1 MKTSLIAFLTHFLSR
16 FSTPPFLY
24 LPFYPSLFIPPL
36 ISAHSLPLS
45 VYLTA
50 NTIPSHLTMYLSVH
64 TVNPFVCPSLS
75 SFLHPSIH
83 PCIHPSIQSVC
94 SSTCTSTP
102 HTPDQ
107 LHHPLQQ
114 ERLLPLKF
122 NSKLLTVPHSFF
134 WADLLST
141 LVSYSSVKVNEL
153 AAGAGCYLH

>member
-1 MKTSLIAFLTHFLSR
+1 MKTSLIPFLTHSLSR

-36 ISAHSLPLS
+36 ISGHSLPLS

-50 NTIPSHLTMYLSVH
+50 NTIIPKRLLPSHLTMYLSVH

-75 SFLHPSIH
+75 SFLHPSFLHPSIH

-107 LHHPLQQ
+107 LHHPL
-114 ERLLPLKF
+114 
-122 NSKLLTVPHSFF
+122 
-134 WADLLST
+134 
-141 LVSYSSVKVNEL
+141 
-153 AAGAGCYLH
+153 

>member
-83 PCIHPSIQSVC
+83 PCIHPSIHSVSLFIHLHIY
-94 SSTCTSTP
+94 SSYTWSTP
-102 HTPDQ
+102 SSIIARKVAAFKIQFKTTNRPSFLFLGWLVINTGQ
-107 LHHPLQQ
+107 LQ
-114 ERLLPLKF
+114 
-122 NSKLLTVPHSFF
+122 
-134 WADLLST
+134 
-141 LVSYSSVKVNEL
+141 
-153 AAGAGCYLH
+153 

>member
-75 SFLHPSIH
+75 SFLHPSIL
-83 PCIHPSIQSVC
+83 PSIYAFIHPSIHPSIHSFSQSV
-94 SSTCTSTP
+94 
-102 HTPDQ
+102 
-107 LHHPLQQ
+107 HPPAH
-114 ERLLPLKF
+114 LLLIHLI
-122 NSKLLTVPHSFF
+122 NSIIH
-134 WADLLST
+134 
-141 LVSYSSVKVNEL
+141 YSKN
-153 AAGAGCYLH
+153 GCCL